1 MEELSVP
8 ALLDAI
14 RRGGNPE
21 GDDLTFR
28 EGLKKHFANWF
39 RIVNRRPDRPMD
51 NPTPIR

>member
-28 EGLKKHFANWF
+28 EGLKN
-39 RIVNRRPDRPMD
+39 IS
-51 NPTPIR
+51 PIGSES